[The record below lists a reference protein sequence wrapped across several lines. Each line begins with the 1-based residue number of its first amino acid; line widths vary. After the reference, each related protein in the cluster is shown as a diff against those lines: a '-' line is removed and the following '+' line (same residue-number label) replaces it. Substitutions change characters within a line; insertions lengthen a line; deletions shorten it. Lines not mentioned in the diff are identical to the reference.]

1 MGLKGL
7 KLSGFDGGH
16 PEMFINKFSEEQVK
30 PCFCDYLFS
39 KISGLG
45 SHSMPE

>member
-1 MGLKGL
+1 MGLNGL
-7 KLSGFDGGH
+7 KLSGSDGGH
-16 PEMFINKFSEEQVK
+16 PGVVINKFSEEQVK
-30 PCFCDYLFS
+30 PSFCDYLFS